1 MSTKE
6 KRGEFVQAILKKLG
20 NVENKTMTEM
30 DKQFFINSCDRNGDT
45 ALHIAAKKDYQ
56 TIADILVREG
66 TPLGLDK

>member
-1 MSTKE
+1 
-6 KRGEFVQAILKKLG
+6 
-20 NVENKTMTEM
+20 M

-45 ALHIAAKKDYQ
+45 ALHIVAKKDYQ